1 MMMIDAAAVQQLM
14 LRYADAIDADAIESW
29 PDFFTPDGEY
39 TVISRDS
46 LRRGHRIGIM
56 QCFGH
61 GMMRDRVM
69 GLRDANVYE
78 PHCYRHVVSAPLL
91 GEAGAA
97 GVEATASFMLARIM
111 RAGVPELF
119 LTGRYEDLVVPTPA
133 GLRFK
138 RRRVVLDSTSV
149 DTLLV
154 IPV

>member
-1 MMMIDAAAVQQLM
+1 MMSLDAVEVQQLM
-14 LRYADAIDADAIESW
+14 LRYADAIDADDIEAW

-39 TVISRDS
+39 TVISRES
-46 LRRGHRIGIM
+46 VKRGHRIGIM
-56 QCFGH
+56 QCLGQ
-61 GMMRDRVM
+61 GMMRDRIM

-91 GEAGAA
+91 GEAGPD
-97 GVEATASFMLARIM
+97 GVPATASFLLARTM

-119 LTGRYEDLVVPTPA
+119 LSGRYEDLVVPTPA
-133 GLRFK
+133 GLRFR
-138 RRRVVLDSTSV
+138 RRRVVLDSTAI

>member
-1 MMMIDAAAVQQLM
+1 MPVDALAVQQLM
-14 LRYADAIDADAIESW
+14 LRYADAIDADDIEAW
-29 PDFFTPDGEY
+29 PDFFTADGEY

-56 QCFGH
+56 QCFGQ

-78 PHCYRHVVSAPLL
+78 PHGYRHVVSAPLL
-91 GEAGAA
+91 GDSGAT
-97 GVEATASFMLARIM
+97 GVEASASFLLARIM

-119 LTGRYEDLVVPTPA
+119 LSGRYEDLVVATADGP
-133 GLRFK
+133 RFK
-138 RRRVVLDSTSV
+138 RRRVVLDSTAI